1 MGAKVLLVG
10 SGGRE
15 HALAWK
21 LRQSPDVDEVIVA
34 PGNAGTAAIARNA
47 PIQPKDIE
55 GLVDLV
61 RREGVDF
68 YLASMDD
75 PQPLGLVDRLH
86 ALGVPCYGPT
96 AAAARIEASK
106 AWAKDFMARH
116 GIPTAPYR
124 VFQRYEDAK
133 AYLESR
139 GDRPVVVKAS
149 GLAAGKGAIVCNG
162 LRDALEALD
171 IIMVRRDFGAA
182 GDTVVIEER
191 LHGWETSAHA
201 FCDGRTAR
209 LMPFATDYKRAQDGD
224 KGLNTG
230 GMGAYSPSLR
240 VDDALARAI
249 QERVVDPAVAG
260 LAEEGAPFVGTLFP
274 GLMVTEEG
282 PYVLEFNAR
291 WGDPETQVILPRL
304 ESDLFTICRLAAE
317 GRLEEADIHWSSK
330 AAVGVVIA
338 SGGYPATY
346 KIGYIVQGL
355 EKVDPDILV
364 FHAGTALDRRGI
376 VTNGGRVL
384 TVVALGDTVAEAR
397 RRAYENVARISFSD
411 AYYRRDIAAEA
422 AEPSTQEGR
431 R

>member
-21 LRQSPDVDEVIVA
+21 LRQSPDVDEIIVA
-34 PGNAGTAAIARNA
+34 PGNAGTAAISRNM
-47 PIQPKDIE
+47 PIQPKDID
-55 GLVDLV
+55 GLVELA
-61 RREGVDF
+61 RREHIDF

-75 PQPLGLVDRLH
+75 PQPLGLVDRLRE
-86 ALGVPCYGPT
+86 LGILCYGPT

-106 AWAKDFMARH
+106 AWAKDFMTRH
-116 GIPTAPYR
+116 GIPTVPYR
-124 VFQRYEDAK
+124 VFQRYDEAK

-171 IIMVRRDFGAA
+171 IMMVRRDFGAA

-191 LHGWETSAHA
+191 LQGWETSAHA
-201 FCDGRTAR
+201 FCDGRVAR

-240 VDDALARAI
+240 VDDALARTI
-249 QERVVDPAVAG
+249 QEQVVDRAIAG
-260 LAEEGAPFVGTLFP
+260 LAAEGAPFVGTLFP
-274 GLMVTEEG
+274 GLMVTEQG
-282 PYVLEFNAR
+282 PFVLEFNAR
-291 WGDPETQVILPRL
+291 WGDPETQVIIPRL
-304 ESDLFTICRLAAE
+304 ESDLFAICRLAAE
-317 GRLEEADIHWSSK
+317 GRLAEADIRWSPR

-355 EKVDPDILV
+355 DRVDPDVLV
-364 FHAGTALDRRGI
+364 FHAGTAIDRRGI

-384 TVVALGDTVAEAR
+384 TIVALGETLAEAR
-397 RRAYENVARISFSD
+397 RRAYENVSRISFSD
-411 AYYRRDIAAEA
+411 AYYRKDIAAEA
-422 AEPSTQEGR
+422 VETPLPEGR